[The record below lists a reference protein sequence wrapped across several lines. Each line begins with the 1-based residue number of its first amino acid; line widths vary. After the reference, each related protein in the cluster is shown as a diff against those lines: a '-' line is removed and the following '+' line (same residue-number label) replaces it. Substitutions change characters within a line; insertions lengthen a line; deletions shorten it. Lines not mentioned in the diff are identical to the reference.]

1 MTERKPPGISVESWV
16 DKQIREAQERGE
28 FAALPGF
35 GKPLPDAA
43 QPYDEMWWIRQK
55 MAREGVTAMLPPA
68 LALRKEIEDALAAA
82 AKAPSERAVRA
93 LLEPLNEKI
102 TAMLRQ
108 PPPGPLLGREPIDV
122 DEAVREWR
130 EARRQ
135 A

>member
-1 MTERKPPGISVESWV
+1 MTERKPAGVSFESWV
-16 DKQIREAQERGE
+16 DRQIREAQERGE
-28 FAALPGF
+28 FAELPGF

-68 LALRKEIEDALAAA
+68 LALRKEIEDALEAATR
-82 AKAPSERAVRA
+82 APSERAVRA
-93 LLEPLNEKI
+93 LLEPVNEKI
-102 TAMLRQ
+102 AAMLRK

-122 DEAVREWR
+122 DEVVREWR

-135 A
+135 G

>member
-1 MTERKPPGISVESWV
+1 MTERKPAGMSVESWV
-16 DKQIREAQERGE
+16 DRQIREAQERGE
-28 FAALPGF
+28 FTGLPGF
-35 GKPLPDAA
+35 GKPLPDAS

-68 LALRKEIEDALAAA
+68 LALRKEIEDVLAAV

-93 LLEPLNEKI
+93 LLEPVNDKI

-108 PPPGPLLGREPIDV
+108 PPPGPPLGRKPIDV

-130 EARRQ
+130 AARREG
-135 A
+135 